1 MVRRPDPRPL
11 IHSLVHGLLHALIRL
26 ANDTVHKL
34 IRLTR
39 PIHGPVRRLA
49 AAGAGAGIEK
59 RFTSRLHDER
69 VAAWLGVWL
78 GISFTVAFVTG
89 LVSHFMQHPPAW
101 MVWPARPVDLYRLTQ
116 GTHVICGMATIP
128 LLLAKL
134 WTVYPKFWQWPP
146 LRGLAHA
153 LQRAVV
159 LLLVGG
165 SLFQLVT
172 GLFNVDYWY
181 PFPFFFP
188 VAHYWTAYVVFGALL
203 MHVAD
208 EWAKVRRLGHR
219 APEPP
224 GSGLGR
230 RGFLAGSC
238 CRPSTFFSLWI

>member
-11 IHSLVHGLLHALIRL
+11 IHGLVDSLVHGRIRGLGRNLIHLIRSVINGL
-26 ANDTVHKL
+26 V
-34 IRLTR
+34 RLVD
-39 PIHGPVRRLA
+39 GPARGLA
-49 AAGAGAGIEK
+49 AAGAGIER
-59 RFTSRLHDER
+59 RFTGRLHDER
-69 VAAWLGVWL
+69 VAAWLGVSL

-101 MVWPARPVDLYRLTQ
+101 AVWPARPVNLYRLTQ

-181 PFPFFFP
+181 PYAGVSGVLASLLPGQ
-188 VAHYWTAYVVFGALL
+188 VGASRPT
-203 MHVAD
+203 VS
-208 EWAKVRRLGHR
+208 VHR
-219 APEPP
+219 AGPTRGPFDDHDD
-224 GSGLGR
+224 GR
-230 RGFLAGSC
+230 VDRGRSPQRASRLA
-238 CRPSTFFSLWI
+238 PTPQ